1 MGIYVLER
9 DFDQSTVV
17 MGHIG
22 PSLPNADVPLMGVFN
37 RLYGDGGFGNVL
49 MQEIRTKLGLAY
61 GVGGGINPG
70 IGAGM
75 FEIELGTRNEEVIP
89 AIQKILEVTK
99 SFLNTP
105 VSEEALKGA
114 KSAAQRA
121 FIFKFDSPE
130 KVANRAVQQELM
142 KFPPDYDSRYV
153 QTVEDATAN
162 TILAIGKK
170 WVHPENLAIVVVGRV
185 PTEKFKEVFEPMGI
199 PVQKME
205 FDELPRFAK

>member
-1 MGIYVLER
+1 
-9 DFDQSTVV
+9 
-17 MGHIG
+17 
-22 PSLPNADVPLMGVFN
+22 
-37 RLYGDGGFGNVL
+37 
-49 MQEIRTKLGLAY
+49 
-61 GVGGGINPG
+61 
-70 IGAGM
+70 M